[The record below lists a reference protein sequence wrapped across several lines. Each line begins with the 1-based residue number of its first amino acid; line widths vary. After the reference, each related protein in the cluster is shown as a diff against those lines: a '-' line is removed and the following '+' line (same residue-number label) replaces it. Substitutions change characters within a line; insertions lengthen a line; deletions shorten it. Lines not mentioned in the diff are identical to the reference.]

1 MKPRTLQLSAV
12 LLLFAVLISFPQPA
26 LAGWIE
32 SAMWSIVVGFFGL
45 FVGLAGWLLNVG
57 VTDYVVGFGTSFL
70 ETGVGVAV
78 DTLWIAVRDIF
89 NISFIFG
96 LVFIGFKM
104 ILDSD
109 DSGTRRW
116 LVHLILAA
124 ILVNFS
130 LYFTKFIVDFSNIM
144 ATQIANT
151 FPTTSGIIDVSGAF
165 MGSLGITSILKAPE
179 LTATGNGA
187 WGYIFGTMILF
198 IVMIFVFAAGGLM
211 LLIRYVSLC
220 LYMVLSPLM
229 FIGWVFPQL
238 QSYTD
243 KYWREFLGKA
253 FFAPIYLL
261 LIYFSYYVV
270 TAFVA
275 GNRLKG
281 KNPDFG
287 KAISGDGVTVIDK
300 FGETFPPFIIACI
313 FLIASIVVASKLG
326 ADGANTAVSFGKDLT
341 GRVKRYAKNTAQR
354 TAVGAAMGASLP
366 VRAGLR
372 RGAYNLGNKLEQQ
385 INRAQT
391 LQKSDGKIKS
401 ALGSLART
409 TIADDLV
416 RNKATELQNRKY
428 GMSRTFKDEEVKAAA
443 IGSAAEASR
452 NAAINASEREAS
464 QTKYLTNSALAGN
477 ANLTPEQQK
486 EALKLRESTRSEVA
500 VRVKKTT
507 DEDLIKMDRSELLQI
522 AEHLSDKQIEAIEKS
537 GKFSTFGNDSDIKK
551 IKEARAENTF
561 KDYVADLDDASSSA
575 EKLGDAIKG
584 IASAVKGLSDERLT
598 GMKAAQLS
606 QPNIAMHLSN
616 DQIRALRTSGKYSA
630 EGLSDIEKARET
642 GITRTIT
649 DGGVVNFAQ
658 NANHTANPASF
669 DQFKEAQREN
679 LFKRSV
685 ADVGSLP
692 VSAFTQAAAYK
703 YITPAMLESRIKNG
717 VSNSEKESIEKALQT
732 HLQGANT
739 NTVNQWKNWQER
751 SSAAF
756 RFDLGQS
763 TPTSETPKVEV
774 AQGYSSTRPK

>member
-1 MKPRTLQLSAV
+1 
-12 LLLFAVLISFPQPA
+12 
-26 LAGWIE
+26 
-32 SAMWSIVVGFFGL
+32 MWSIVVGFFGL

-281 KNPDFG
+281 KNPDFAE
-287 KAISGDGVTVIDK
+287 AISGDGVTVIDK
-300 FGETFPPFIIACI
+300 FGQTFPPFIIACI

-326 ADGANTAVSFGKDLT
+326 ADGADTAMNLGKNLT
-341 GRVKRYAKNTAQR
+341 GKAKGFVKSTTIGGTKFVASQTAGRVARRTSNLVGGSLERQISKLQTKGGVGGYIARTQLAEAARQKSVGVRDAKF
-354 TAVGAAMGASLP
+354 GLGASL
-366 VRAGLR
+366 
-372 RGAYNLGNKLEQQ
+372 Q
-385 INRAQT
+385 
-391 LQKSDGKIKS
+391 
-401 ALGSLART
+401 
-409 TIADDLV
+409 DD
-416 RNKATELQNRKY
+416 RKKA
-428 GMSRTFKDEEVKAAA
+428 MA
-443 IGSAAEASR
+443 IGSAATERAKGMENNTKR
-452 NAAINASEREAS
+452 DGALQNYQQATAIANDTTRTQADRDAAAKNREVYRA
-464 QTKYLTNSALAGN
+464 
-477 ANLTPEQQK
+477 
-486 EALKLRESTRSEVA
+486 EVA
-500 VRVKKTT
+500 QRTKNTT
-507 DEDLIKMDRSELLQI
+507 DDELLKMNKKQITDI
-522 AEHLSDKQIEAIEKS
+522 AEHLSDKQLETLEKS
-537 GKFSTFGNDSDIKK
+537 GNFSTFGSNSDIQKLK
-551 IKEARAENTF
+551 DAREENTF
-561 KDYVADLDDASSSA
+561 KDFVTDLDDATTSA
-575 EKLGDAIKG
+575 DRLGEAIKG
-584 IASAVKGLSDERLT
+584 MASTMKSMSDERLT
-598 GMKAAQLS
+598 GMSVDNLKDARV
-606 QPNIAMHLSN
+606 AMHLSG
-616 DQIRALRTSGKYSA
+616 DQLKTLRTSGKYSA
-630 EGLSDIEKARET
+630 TQIAEIEKAREDGINETIINGSVANIDKT
-642 GITRTIT
+642 GTRKT
-649 DGGVVNFAQ
+649 GAQ
-658 NANHTANPASF
+658 INSNASNVAFQNT
-669 DQFKEAQREN
+669 QRQN
-679 LFKRSV
+679 IFKRSV
-685 ADVGSLP
+685 KEVGLLP
-692 VSAFTQAAAYK
+692 VSTFTK
-703 YITPAMLESRIKNG
+703 PESFEYITPAMLEERMKNGISGNETAIKN
-717 VSNSEKESIEKALQT
+717 ALTT
-732 HLQGANT
+732 HLRVPAGAPPSSSGFLLNS
-739 NTVNQWKNWQER
+739 NPWVKWEGTVY
-751 SSAAF
+751 
-756 RFDLGQS
+756 G
-763 TPTSETPKVEV
+763 
-774 AQGYSSTRPK
+774 AQFFA

>member
-1 MKPRTLQLSAV
+1 MKPRTLQLSAI
-12 LLLFAVLISFPQPA
+12 LLLFAVLVSFPQPA

-281 KNPDFG
+281 KNPDFAE
-287 KAISGDGVTVIDK
+287 AISGDGVTVIDK
-300 FGETFPPFIIACI
+300 FGQTFPPFIIACI

-326 ADGANTAVSFGKDLT
+326 ADGADTAMNLGKNLT
-341 GRVKRYAKNTAQR
+341 GKAKGFVKSTTIGGTKFVASQTAGRVARRTSNLVGGSLERQISKLQTKGGVGGYIARTQLAEAARQKSVGVRDAKF
-354 TAVGAAMGASLP
+354 GLGASL
-366 VRAGLR
+366 
-372 RGAYNLGNKLEQQ
+372 Q
-385 INRAQT
+385 
-391 LQKSDGKIKS
+391 
-401 ALGSLART
+401 
-409 TIADDLV
+409 DD
-416 RNKATELQNRKY
+416 RKKA
-428 GMSRTFKDEEVKAAA
+428 MA
-443 IGSAAEASR
+443 IGSAATERAKGMENNTKR
-452 NAAINASEREAS
+452 DGALQNYQQATAIANDTTRTQADRDAAAKNREVYRA
-464 QTKYLTNSALAGN
+464 
-477 ANLTPEQQK
+477 
-486 EALKLRESTRSEVA
+486 EVA
-500 VRVKKTT
+500 QRTKNTT
-507 DEDLIKMDRSELLQI
+507 DDELLKMNKKQITDI
-522 AEHLSDKQIEAIEKS
+522 AEHLSDKQLETLEKS
-537 GKFSTFGNDSDIKK
+537 GNFSTFGSNSDIQKLK
-551 IKEARAENTF
+551 DAREENTF
-561 KDYVADLDDASSSA
+561 KDFVTDLDDATTSA
-575 EKLGDAIKG
+575 DRLGEAIKG
-584 IASAVKGLSDERLT
+584 MASTMKSMSDERLT
-598 GMKAAQLS
+598 GMSVDNLKDARV
-606 QPNIAMHLSN
+606 AMHLSG
-616 DQIRALRTSGKYSA
+616 DQLKTLRTSGKYSA
-630 EGLSDIEKARET
+630 TQIAEIEKAREDGINETIINGSVANIDKT
-642 GITRTIT
+642 GTRKT
-649 DGGVVNFAQ
+649 GAQ
-658 NANHTANPASF
+658 INSNASNVAFQNT
-669 DQFKEAQREN
+669 QRQN
-679 LFKRSV
+679 IFKRSV
-685 ADVGSLP
+685 KEVGLLP
-692 VSAFTQAAAYK
+692 VSTFTK
-703 YITPAMLESRIKNG
+703 PESFEYITPAMLEERMKNGISGNETAIKN
-717 VSNSEKESIEKALQT
+717 ALTT
-732 HLQGANT
+732 HLRVPAGAPPSSSGFLLNS
-739 NTVNQWKNWQER
+739 NPWVKWEGTVY
-751 SSAAF
+751 
-756 RFDLGQS
+756 G
-763 TPTSETPKVEV
+763 
-774 AQGYSSTRPK
+774 AQFFA